1 MIEIDGSYLEGGGQ
15 ILRTASVLSIITQKP
30 CRIFNIRKKRK
41 KPGLQ
46 TQHFLGLKTLQDLTG
61 VKIEG
66 VHLGSEEIIIYPTSN
81 VWLKEHLELKIDTAA
96 SITLILQG
104 LILVI
109 VGIGKKPVLIH
120 IRGGATDTFF
130 SPTIDHFR
138 LVFLEILKKM
148 GVSYELSII
157 KRGFYPKGGAEIKI
171 TITPPAHLFPL
182 NLVNRGELKN
192 IIILSGASEL
202 LRAKRVAER
211 QIKGAKEILAKLKL
225 PISEK
230 IEYYQTLSP
239 GSQINIIGYF
249 ENTIMGSD
257 NLGKIEKPAEVIGKE
272 AAQEFL
278 RQGLR
283 DSCLDKHLAD
293 QILPYMALSDQNST
307 ITVSEITNHCKT
319 NIWVIEKFL
328 PGKFLVK
335 DNKISW
341 NKK

>member
-15 ILRTASVLSIITQKP
+15 ILRTASVLAIITQKP
-30 CRIFNIRKKRK
+30 CRIFNIRKKRE

-46 TQHFLGLKTLQDLTG
+46 TQHLLGLKALQDLTG
-61 VKIEG
+61 AKIEG
-66 VHLGSEEIIIYPTSN
+66 MRLGSKEVTVYPSSN
-81 VWLKEHLELKIDTAA
+81 IWLKENLELHIETAA

-104 LILVI
+104 LILAI
-109 VGIGKKPVLIH
+109 VGIDKKPVLIH

-138 LVFLEILKKM
+138 FVFLEILKKM
-148 GVSYELSII
+148 GITYELSII

-171 TITPPAHLFPL
+171 KIFPPATLAPL
-182 NLVNRGELKN
+182 NLINRGALKYVT
-192 IIILSGASEL
+192 IFSGASEL
-202 LRAKRVAER
+202 LKAKSVAER
-211 QIKGAKEILAKLKL
+211 QIAGAKQILARLKL
-225 PISEK
+225 PIRENV
-230 IEYYQTLSP
+230 EYYQTLSP

-249 ENTIMGSD
+249 ENTIIGTD
-257 NLGKIEKPAEVIGKE
+257 NLGKIDKPPEVVGKE
-272 AAQEFL
+272 ATQEFL

-283 DSCLDKHLAD
+283 DACLDKHLTD
-293 QILPYMALSDQNST
+293 QILPYMALSNKNSI
-307 ITVSEITNHCKT
+307 ITVSDITDHCKT

-328 PGKFLVK
+328 TGKFVIN